1 MKTIQKAL
9 LVFTI
14 LSMALISCSKDDE
27 PITPEPTPTPKSY
40 DIKGYY
46 KGTYGNGAANTGFG
60 LCFVVEESGK
70 ITLLLNRSKFNGTL
84 ENSVAYGTYGATGND
99 FSSLIVTALE
109 SLNLSGNFDPTTG
122 KLSGNITSNSGFNGK
137 FTAQKDISGKESLT
151 GYWSGNY
158 TGLSNVKYPCCMIV
172 EGDGT
177 IVFVDGNTF
186 TGAGTSTAYGTNAL
200 NSNSFTGNYKY
211 YFGTLGGGY
220 SLKADFADGKLNNGT
235 FGSGANTSG
244 SGTWTMTK
252 MYY

>member
-1 MKTIQKAL
+1 MKTIQTTVLIL
-9 LVFTI
+9 LCIASFF
-14 LSMALISCSKDDE
+14 SCSKDNE
-27 PITPEPTPTPKSY
+27 TEVIPTPTPKSY

-46 KGTYGNGAANTGFG
+46 KGTYGNGAANTGLD

-70 ITLLLNRSKFNGTL
+70 ITLILNRSKFNGAL

-99 FSSLIVTALE
+99 FSSLIVAALE
-109 SLNLSGNFDPTTG
+109 SINLSGNFDPATG
-122 KLSGNITSNSGFNGK
+122 KLSGNIKSNSGFSGK

-158 TGLSNVKYPCCMIV
+158 TSLSNITYPCCMIV

-177 IVFVDGNTF
+177 IVFVDSDKF
-186 TGAGTSTAYGTNAL
+186 TGAGSGTAYGTNAL

-211 YFGTLGGGY
+211 YFGTLAGGY
-220 SLKADFADGKLNNGT
+220 SLKADFTTADGKLINGT
-235 FGSGANTSG
+235 FGTSVNTSG

-252 MYY
+252 KYY